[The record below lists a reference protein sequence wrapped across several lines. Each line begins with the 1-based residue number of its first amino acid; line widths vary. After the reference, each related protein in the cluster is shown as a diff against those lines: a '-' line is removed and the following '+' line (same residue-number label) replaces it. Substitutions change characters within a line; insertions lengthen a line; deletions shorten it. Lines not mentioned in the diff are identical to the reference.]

1 MTIKFSQDHEWIRV
15 DGAEGTVG
23 ISNYAQSSLG
33 DIVFIELPKPGATLT
48 RGDEAAVVESVK
60 AASEVYSP
68 VSGEVTAFN
77 EALSDDPSLA
87 NSAPMEEGWFYK
99 IKLSDP
105 GELDALMDAEQYKEF
120 VEGLD

>member
-15 DGAEGTVG
+15 NGAEGTVG

-105 GELDALMDAEQYKEF
+105 GELDALMDEEQYKEF